1 MPPIIAY
8 TNTSKPKL
16 VDYYLVKNTKLK
28 RRRKRRKNRY
38 LIKIAKALIVSEL
51 IAIFYTGYGKS

>member
-1 MPPIIAY
+1 MVVY

-16 VDYYLVKNTKLK
+16 VDCYLVKNTKLK

-38 LIKIAKALIVSEL
+38 FAKAAKVLVVSEL
-51 IAIFYTGYGKS
+51 IAIFYAGHGKS